1 MISGRRASAV
11 LESPPGRTIAV
22 GEILIATVG
31 VGEIS
36 RSKNRSGNFIDQ
48 FCGGVCASK
57 VVATGDIASAD
68 EGRIGRGDSRFTGGH
83 Y

>member
-1 MISGRRASAV
+1 MIAWCRSSAV
-11 LESPPGRTIAV
+11 LESSPGGRIAV
-22 GEILIATVG
+22 VEILIAAVG

-36 RSKNRSGNFIDQ
+36 RSENRSGNFIDQ
-48 FCGGVCASK
+48 FRGGVCASK

-68 EGRIGRGDSRFTGGH
+68 EDRIGRGDSRFTGGH